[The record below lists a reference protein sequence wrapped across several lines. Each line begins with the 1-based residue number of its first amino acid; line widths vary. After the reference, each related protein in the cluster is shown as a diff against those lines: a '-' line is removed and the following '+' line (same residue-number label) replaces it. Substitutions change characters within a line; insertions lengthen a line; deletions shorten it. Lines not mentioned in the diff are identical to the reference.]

1 MAHCFWDTEVSEL
14 AASDGGTGLPTARM
28 MESQTFSLSGW
39 ARDPNW
45 IHDDGKDYPR
55 LAWEG
60 EPGQAIR
67 NPVIDWLAGQG
78 TAAQP
83 YIISS
88 PDQMTLLGTA
98 PVLWDKTF
106 VLGTDLDLRGVPVFP
121 IGVCPGTDNKG
132 ILRDCYWNCGPAT
145 VSTWGT
151 KYNGQPLNDGQMR
164 LRASFVGWD
173 FESVWT
179 ICEGKGYPRLRWEG
193 AACEP

>member
-1 MAHCFWDTEVSEL
+1 
-14 AASDGGTGLPTARM
+14 
-28 MESQTFSLSGW
+28 
-39 ARDPNW
+39 
-45 IHDDGKDYPR
+45 
-55 LAWEG
+55 
-60 EPGQAIR
+60 
-67 NPVIDWLAGQG
+67 
-78 TAAQP
+78 
-83 YIISS
+83 
-88 PDQMTLLGTA
+88 MTLLGTA

-164 LRASFVGWD
+164 LQASFAGWD